1 MHAGGGDM
9 AVSFLG
15 LFALAGLAALVFLAV
30 LGLVALLTNPKTR
43 DVAKTLF
50 GAAAALMLLVVLVGG
65 LFGLFMGTARYQ
77 VARHRNTYPV
87 DRPVEVDR
95 PVAVLEQIEEL
106 KPEESADTPEPDVES
121 DIALPPDP
129 RTRKGSEDAVEAD
142 ASTAAE
148 EVGDKADQ
156 EEAKSKPDEAATSD
170 EDTSAASEAPQP
182 ANEEA
187 AKETAT
193 IVEKPQQ
200 SGTAE
205 LSVAPLPEDNRPAWV
220 DRKPYKEG
228 SVYYWPVAT
237 DPRPDLA
244 EAEEEA
250 LPVALNGAVAD
261 YVRTKLK
268 LGARAGQKVHLESDY
283 LRDSLVGADVWV
295 EPLSLSLGEFVRVHA
310 LVKFDR
316 EANSIIDEAWDHQ
329 RLAGRLWSAGGFLA
343 LVLFFLALVY
353 CYLKIDQVAG
363 GSRRRLLRFATIL
376 VILGLMLVAA
386 GVASV
391 GIA

>member
-1 MHAGGGDM
+1 M

-30 LGLVALLTNPKTR
+30 LGLITVLTNPKTR
-43 DVAKTLF
+43 DIAKILF
-50 GAAAALMLLVVLVGG
+50 GAAAAFALLIVLVGG
-65 LFGLFMGTARYQ
+65 MYLGVSRREAVRREAT
-77 VARHRNTYPV
+77 VARLTERALQMHNKQTHEQV
-87 DRPVEVDR
+87 
-95 PVAVLEQIEEL
+95 VL
-106 KPEESADTPEPDVES
+106 PEAADSVLP
-121 DIALPPDP
+121 PPDP
-129 RTRKGSEDAVEAD
+129 RTREGINEATESDELKASEEAGDEAAD
-142 ASTAAE
+142 AQPISKPEPTPEPEKDAT
-148 EVGDKADQ
+148 GLQ
-156 EEAKSKPDEAATSD
+156 EEAEKPDEET
-170 EDTSAASEAPQP
+170 TAASEAPQP
-182 ANEEA
+182 ATEEA
-187 AKETAT
+187 AKEAAT
-193 IVEKPQQ
+193 VVEKPQQ
-200 SGTAE
+200 SDTAE

-228 SVYYWPVAT
+228 SVYYWPVAA

-250 LPVALNGAVAD
+250 LPIALNGAVAD

-268 LGARAGQKVHLESDY
+268 LGARAGQHVHLESDY

-316 EANSIIDEAWDHQ
+316 EANSIIHEAWDHQ

-353 CYLKIDQVAG
+353 CYLKIDQVAAG
-363 GSRRRLLRFATIL
+363 PRRRLLRFAAIL